1 MLTVRP
7 RRRFLTSKCQQ
18 RADLANVAAVPD
30 TPLPYNPLDRV
41 ELGKSVERA
50 LLSRELVP
58 LPPAVRF
65 PGAGVYALYYIGDF
79 EPYRTIAPPARAAG
93 DIPIY
98 VGRAAPPG
106 TRAGGGGLR
115 PTTAE
120 PALFRRLREHAR
132 SIKKVEEYA
141 ESRGQINIELADFLC
156 RFLVVD
162 DIWVALG
169 EAVLIGHYQPVWNGF
184 VQGFGIHAPGG
195 GRNDQARS
203 YWDTLHPG
211 RPFAAKR
218 PPGPRTVSEITAEVT
233 ERLRHVHVPDLDV
246 PPDAETVEQLM
257 FDNLE
262 GTVEDDTYDGNL

>member
-1 MLTVRP
+1 LATV
-7 RRRFLTSKCQQ
+7 
-18 RADLANVAAVPD
+18 AVVSD
-30 TPLPYNPLDRV
+30 TPPYNPLDRV

-50 LLSRELVP
+50 LLSRPPVP
-58 LPPAVRF
+58 LPPTIRF

-79 EPYRTIAPPARAAG
+79 EPYRAIAPPAREAG

-106 TRAGGGGLR
+106 GRAGGGGLR
-115 PTTAE
+115 PTTKE
-120 PALFRRLREHAR
+120 SKLFDRLREHAR
-132 SIKKVEEYA
+132 SITQVEEYA
-141 ESRGQINIELADFLC
+141 QRTGKTNIRLADFLC

-195 GRNDQARS
+195 GRSNQARS

-211 RPFAAKR
+211 RPFAARR
-218 PPGPRTVSEITAEVT
+218 PPGPLAHSEIVAAVT
-233 ERLRHVHVPDLDV
+233 VRLSQMHIPDLAAS
-246 PPDAETVEQLM
+246 PDAETVEQLM
-257 FDNLE
+257 LDDHDGLAEEDTDE
-262 GTVEDDTYDGNL
+262 GNP